1 MIKVL
6 HLYYDLLNLYGEQGN
21 ILALKRAFKN
31 QNVEIEVDYL
41 SVQDKIDFKKYDLV
55 YLGSGS
61 AENLLIA
68 LEDIKRHKKELKKYI
83 ESKKVLLATGNSYLL
98 FGQKINNLDAL
109 GIFDYYAASS
119 EKMAHESL
127 MELYQEKDVIGFQN
141 REFMV
146 NNKKNHLFKVKE
158 GLCDNLKSE
167 YEGYH
172 EYNFYGT
179 FVIGPLLIRNPHF
192 TNILVNCETHN
203 CTTPNFQI
211 YSFSTLQVLTL
222 PQVLLQLPPPY

>member
-61 AENLLIA
+61 TENLLIA

-119 EKMAHESL
+119 EKMAQESL

-141 REFMV
+141 REFIV
-146 NNKKNHLFKVKE
+146 NNKRNHLFKVKE

-192 TNILVNCETHN
+192 TNKLVKEIMEKNNLIYHEYDDKVLVDAYN
-203 CTTPNFQI
+203 QYIKNF
-211 YSFSTLQVLTL
+211 Y
-222 PQVLLQLPPPY
+222 

>member
-61 AENLLIA
+61 TENLLIA

-109 GIFDYYAASS
+109 GIFDYYSASS
-119 EKMAHESL
+119 EKMAQESL
-127 MELYQEKDVIGFQN
+127 MELYQEKDIIGFQN
-141 REFMV
+141 REFIV
-146 NNKKNHLFKVKE
+146 NNKRNHLFKVKE

-192 TNILVNCETHN
+192 TNKLVKEIMEKNNLIYHEYEDKILVDAYNEYFK
-203 CTTPNFQI
+203 NF
-211 YSFSTLQVLTL
+211 Y
-222 PQVLLQLPPPY
+222 

>member
-61 AENLLIA
+61 ADNLLIA

-119 EKMAHESL
+119 EKMAQESL

-141 REFMV
+141 REFIV
-146 NNKKNHLFKVKE
+146 NNKRNHLFKVKE
-158 GLCDNLKSE
+158 RLCDNLKSE
-167 YEGYH
+167 YEGD
-172 EYNFYGT
+172 
-179 FVIGPLLIRNPHF
+179 
-192 TNILVNCETHN
+192 
-203 CTTPNFQI
+203 
-211 YSFSTLQVLTL
+211 
-222 PQVLLQLPPPY
+222 

>member
-1 MIKVL
+1 MIKVV

-119 EKMAHESL
+119 EKMAKESL
-127 MELYQEKDVIGFQN
+127 MELYQEKDIIGFQN
-141 REFMV
+141 REFIV
-146 NNKKNHLFKVKE
+146 NNKRNNLFKVKE

-192 TNILVNCETHN
+192 TNILVKEIMEKNNLIYHEYEDKILVDAYN
-203 CTTPNFQI
+203 QYIKNF
-211 YSFSTLQVLTL
+211 Y
-222 PQVLLQLPPPY
+222 

>member
-61 AENLLIA
+61 TENLLIA

-98 FGQKINNLDAL
+98 FGQKINNMDAL

-119 EKMAHESL
+119 EKMAQESL
-127 MELYQEKDVIGFQN
+127 MELYQEKDIIGFQN
-141 REFMV
+141 REFIV
-146 NNKKNHLFKVKE
+146 NNKRNHLFKVKE

-179 FVIGPLLIRNPHF
+179 FVIGPILIRNPHF
-192 TNILVNCETHN
+192 TNKLVKEIMEKNNLIYHEYEDKVLVDAYN
-203 CTTPNFQI
+203 QYIKNF
-211 YSFSTLQVLTL
+211 Y
-222 PQVLLQLPPPY
+222 

>member
-61 AENLLIA
+61 TENLLIA
-68 LEDIKRHKKELKKYI
+68 VEDIKRHKKDLKKYI
-83 ESKKVLLATGNSYLL
+83 ERKKVLLATGNSYLL

-119 EKMAHESL
+119 EKMAQESL
-127 MELYQEKDVIGFQN
+127 MELYQEKDIIGFQN
-141 REFMV
+141 REFIV
-146 NNKKNHLFKVKE
+146 NNKRNHLFKVKE

-192 TNILVNCETHN
+192 TNILVKEIMEKNNLIYHEYEDKILVDAYN
-203 CTTPNFQI
+203 QYIKNF
-211 YSFSTLQVLTL
+211 Y
-222 PQVLLQLPPPY
+222 

>member
-61 AENLLIA
+61 TENLLIA

-119 EKMAHESL
+119 EKMAKESL
-127 MELYQEKDVIGFQN
+127 MELYQEKDIIGFQN
-141 REFMV
+141 REFIV
-146 NNKKNHLFKVKE
+146 NNKRNHLFKVKE

-192 TNILVNCETHN
+192 TNKLVKEIMEKNNLIYHEYEDKILVDAYNQYIK
-203 CTTPNFQI
+203 NF
-211 YSFSTLQVLTL
+211 Y
-222 PQVLLQLPPPY
+222 

>member
-61 AENLLIA
+61 TENLLIA

-83 ESKKVLLATGNSYLL
+83 ESNKVLLATGNSYLL

-119 EKMAHESL
+119 EKMAQESL
-127 MELYQEKDVIGFQN
+127 MELYQEKDIIGFQN
-141 REFMV
+141 REFIV
-146 NNKKNHLFKVKE
+146 NNKRNHLFKVKE

-192 TNILVNCETHN
+192 TNILVKEIMEKNNLIYHEYEDKILVDAYN
-203 CTTPNFQI
+203 QYIKNF
-211 YSFSTLQVLTL
+211 Y
-222 PQVLLQLPPPY
+222 

>member
-1 MIKVL
+1 MIRVL

-31 QNVEIEVDYL
+31 QNVDVEVDYL

-55 YLGSGS
+55 YIGSGS
-61 AENLLIA
+61 NENLLIA

-98 FGQKINNLDAL
+98 FGQKINNMDAL

-119 EKMAHESL
+119 EKMAKESL

-141 REFMV
+141 REFIV
-146 NNKKNHLFKVKE
+146 NNKKNHLFKVKD
-158 GLCDNLKSE
+158 GICDNLKSE

-192 TNILVNCETHN
+192 TNKLVKEIMEKNNLIYHEYEDKIFVDAYN
-203 CTTPNFQI
+203 QYIKNF
-211 YSFSTLQVLTL
+211 Y
-222 PQVLLQLPPPY
+222 

>member
-41 SVQDKIDFKKYDLV
+41 SVQDKIDFQKYDLV

-61 AENLLIA
+61 TENLLIA

-127 MELYQEKDVIGFQN
+127 MELYQEKDIIGFQN
-141 REFMV
+141 REFIV

-192 TNILVNCETHN
+192 TNILVKEIMEKNNLIYHEYEDKILVDAYN
-203 CTTPNFQI
+203 QYIKNF
-211 YSFSTLQVLTL
+211 Y
-222 PQVLLQLPPPY
+222 

>member
-98 FGQKINNLDAL
+98 FGQKINNMDAL

-141 REFMV
+141 REFIV
-146 NNKKNHLFKVKE
+146 NNKRNHLFKVKE

-192 TNILVNCETHN
+192 TNILVKEIMEKNNLIYHEYEDKILVDAYN
-203 CTTPNFQI
+203 QYIKNF
-211 YSFSTLQVLTL
+211 Y
-222 PQVLLQLPPPY
+222 

>member
-61 AENLLIA
+61 TENLLIS

-98 FGQKINNLDAL
+98 FGQKINNMDAL

-119 EKMAHESL
+119 EKMAQESL

-192 TNILVNCETHN
+192 TNILVKEIMEKNNLIYHEYEDKILVDAYN
-203 CTTPNFQI
+203 QYIKNF
-211 YSFSTLQVLTL
+211 Y
-222 PQVLLQLPPPY
+222 

>member
-61 AENLLIA
+61 TENLLIA

-98 FGQKINNLDAL
+98 FGQKINNLEAL

-192 TNILVNCETHN
+192 TNILVKEIMEKNNLIYHEYEDKILVDAYN
-203 CTTPNFQI
+203 QYIKNF
-211 YSFSTLQVLTL
+211 Y
-222 PQVLLQLPPPY
+222 

>member
-1 MIKVL
+1 MIRVL

-61 AENLLIA
+61 TENLLIA

-141 REFMV
+141 REFIV

-192 TNILVNCETHN
+192 TNILVKEIMEKNNLIYHEYEDKILVDAYN
-203 CTTPNFQI
+203 QYIKNF
-211 YSFSTLQVLTL
+211 Y
-222 PQVLLQLPPPY
+222 

>member
-61 AENLLIA
+61 TENLLIA
-68 LEDIKRHKKELKKYI
+68 LEDIKRHKKDLKKYI

-192 TNILVNCETHN
+192 TNILVKEIMEKNNLIYHEYEDKILVDAYN
-203 CTTPNFQI
+203 QYIKNF
-211 YSFSTLQVLTL
+211 Y
-222 PQVLLQLPPPY
+222 

>member
-109 GIFDYYAASS
+109 GIFDYYSASS
-119 EKMAHESL
+119 EKMAQESL
-127 MELYQEKDVIGFQN
+127 MELYQEKDIIGFQN
-141 REFMV
+141 REFIV
-146 NNKKNHLFKVKE
+146 NNKRNHLFKVKE

-192 TNILVNCETHN
+192 TNILVKEIMEKNNLIYHEYEDKILVDAYN
-203 CTTPNFQI
+203 QYIKNF
-211 YSFSTLQVLTL
+211 Y
-222 PQVLLQLPPPY
+222 

>member
-61 AENLLIA
+61 TENLLIA

-98 FGQKINNLDAL
+98 FGQKINNLEAL

-119 EKMAHESL
+119 EKMAQESL
-127 MELYQEKDVIGFQN
+127 MELYQEKDIIGFQN
-141 REFMV
+141 REFIV
-146 NNKKNHLFKVKE
+146 NNKRNHLFKVKE

-192 TNILVNCETHN
+192 TNILVKEIMEKNNLIYHEYEDKILVDAYSQYIK
-203 CTTPNFQI
+203 NF
-211 YSFSTLQVLTL
+211 Y
-222 PQVLLQLPPPY
+222 

>member
-119 EKMAHESL
+119 EKMAKESL

-192 TNILVNCETHN
+192 TNILVKEIMEKNNLIYHEYEDKILVDAYN
-203 CTTPNFQI
+203 QYIKNF
-211 YSFSTLQVLTL
+211 Y
-222 PQVLLQLPPPY
+222 

>member
-119 EKMAHESL
+119 EKMAQESL
-127 MELYQEKDVIGFQN
+127 MELYQEKDIIGFQN
-141 REFMV
+141 REFIV

-192 TNILVNCETHN
+192 TNILVKEIMEKNNLIYHEYDDKVLVDAYN
-203 CTTPNFQI
+203 QYIKNF
-211 YSFSTLQVLTL
+211 Y
-222 PQVLLQLPPPY
+222 

>member
-41 SVQDKIDFKKYDLV
+41 SVQDKIDFQKYDLV

-61 AENLLIA
+61 TENLLIA

-119 EKMAHESL
+119 EKMAKESL

-141 REFMV
+141 REFIV
-146 NNKKNHLFKVKE
+146 NNKRNHLFKVKE

-192 TNILVNCETHN
+192 TNILVKEIMEKNNLIYHEYEDKILVDAYN
-203 CTTPNFQI
+203 QYIKNF
-211 YSFSTLQVLTL
+211 Y
-222 PQVLLQLPPPY
+222 

>member
-141 REFMV
+141 REFIV
-146 NNKKNHLFKVKE
+146 NNKRNHLFKVKE

-192 TNILVNCETHN
+192 TNILVKEIMEKNNLIYHEYEDKILVDAYN
-203 CTTPNFQI
+203 QYIKNF
-211 YSFSTLQVLTL
+211 Y
-222 PQVLLQLPPPY
+222 

>member
-61 AENLLIA
+61 TENLLIA

-127 MELYQEKDVIGFQN
+127 MELYQEKDIIGFQN

-192 TNILVNCETHN
+192 TNILVKEIMEKNNLIYHEYEDKILVDAYN
-203 CTTPNFQI
+203 QYIKNF
-211 YSFSTLQVLTL
+211 Y
-222 PQVLLQLPPPY
+222 

>member
-119 EKMAHESL
+119 EKMAQESL

-141 REFMV
+141 REFIV

-192 TNILVNCETHN
+192 TNILVKEIMEKNNLIYHEYEDKILVDAYN
-203 CTTPNFQI
+203 QYIKNF
-211 YSFSTLQVLTL
+211 Y
-222 PQVLLQLPPPY
+222 

>member
-41 SVQDKIDFKKYDLV
+41 SVQDKIDFQKYDLV

-61 AENLLIA
+61 TENLLIA

-119 EKMAHESL
+119 EKMAQESL
-127 MELYQEKDVIGFQN
+127 MELYQEKDIIGFQN
-141 REFMV
+141 REFIV
-146 NNKKNHLFKVKE
+146 NNKRNHLFKVKE

-192 TNILVNCETHN
+192 TNILVKEIMEKNNLIYHEYDDKVLVDAYN
-203 CTTPNFQI
+203 EYIKNF
-211 YSFSTLQVLTL
+211 Y
-222 PQVLLQLPPPY
+222 

>member
-41 SVQDKIDFKKYDLV
+41 SVQDKIDIKKYDLV

-61 AENLLIA
+61 TENLLIA

-119 EKMAHESL
+119 EKMAKESL
-127 MELYQEKDVIGFQN
+127 MELYQEKDIIGFQN
-141 REFMV
+141 REFIV
-146 NNKKNHLFKVKE
+146 NNKRNHLFKVKE

-192 TNILVNCETHN
+192 TNKLVKEIMEKNNLIYHEYEDKILVDAYNQYIK
-203 CTTPNFQI
+203 NF
-211 YSFSTLQVLTL
+211 Y
-222 PQVLLQLPPPY
+222 

>member
-21 ILALKRAFKN
+21 ILDLKRAFKN

-61 AENLLIA
+61 TENLLIA

-119 EKMAHESL
+119 EKMAQESL
-127 MELYQEKDVIGFQN
+127 MELYQEKDIIGFQN
-141 REFMV
+141 REFIV

-192 TNILVNCETHN
+192 TNILVKEIMEKNNLIYHEYDDKILVDAYN
-203 CTTPNFQI
+203 QYIKNF
-211 YSFSTLQVLTL
+211 Y
-222 PQVLLQLPPPY
+222 

>member
-41 SVQDKIDFKKYDLV
+41 SVQDKIDFQKYDLV

-61 AENLLIA
+61 TENLLIA

-83 ESKKVLLATGNSYLL
+83 ESKKILLATGNSYLL

-119 EKMAHESL
+119 EKMAQESL
-127 MELYQEKDVIGFQN
+127 MELYQEKDIIGFQN
-141 REFMV
+141 REFIV
-146 NNKKNHLFKVKE
+146 NNKRNHLFKVKE

-192 TNILVNCETHN
+192 TNILVKEIMEKNNLIYHEYEDKILVDAYN
-203 CTTPNFQI
+203 QYIKNF
-211 YSFSTLQVLTL
+211 Y
-222 PQVLLQLPPPY
+222 

>member
-61 AENLLIA
+61 TENLLIA

-119 EKMAHESL
+119 EKMAQESL
-127 MELYQEKDVIGFQN
+127 MELYQEKDIIGFQN
-141 REFMV
+141 REFIV
-146 NNKKNHLFKVKE
+146 NNKKNHLFKVKG

-192 TNILVNCETHN
+192 TNILVKEIMEKNNLIYHEYEDKILVDAYN
-203 CTTPNFQI
+203 QYIKNF
-211 YSFSTLQVLTL
+211 Y
-222 PQVLLQLPPPY
+222 

>member
-61 AENLLIA
+61 TENLLIS

-119 EKMAHESL
+119 EKMAQESL
-127 MELYQEKDVIGFQN
+127 MELYQEKDIIGFQN
-141 REFMV
+141 REFIV
-146 NNKKNHLFKVKE
+146 NNKRNHLFKVKE

-192 TNILVNCETHN
+192 TNILVKEIMEKNNLIYHEYEDKILVDAYN
-203 CTTPNFQI
+203 QYIKNF
-211 YSFSTLQVLTL
+211 Y
-222 PQVLLQLPPPY
+222 

>member
-61 AENLLIA
+61 TENLLIA

-119 EKMAHESL
+119 EKMAQESL
-127 MELYQEKDVIGFQN
+127 MELYQEKDIIGFQN

-146 NNKKNHLFKVKE
+146 NNKRNHLFKVKE

-192 TNILVNCETHN
+192 TNKLVKEIMEKNNLIYHEYEDKILVDAYNQYIK
-203 CTTPNFQI
+203 NF
-211 YSFSTLQVLTL
+211 Y
-222 PQVLLQLPPPY
+222 

>member
-61 AENLLIA
+61 TENLLIA

-141 REFMV
+141 REFIV

-192 TNILVNCETHN
+192 TNILVKEIMEKNNLIYHEYEDKILVDAYN
-203 CTTPNFQI
+203 QYIKNF
-211 YSFSTLQVLTL
+211 Y
-222 PQVLLQLPPPY
+222 

>member
-41 SVQDKIDFKKYDLV
+41 SVQDKIDFQKYDLV

-61 AENLLIA
+61 TENLLIA

-98 FGQKINNLDAL
+98 FGQKINNIDAL

-119 EKMAHESL
+119 EKMAKESL
-127 MELYQEKDVIGFQN
+127 MELYQEKDIIGFQN
-141 REFMV
+141 RDFIV
-146 NNKKNHLFKVKE
+146 NNKKNHLFKVKD
-158 GLCDNLKSE
+158 GICDNLKSE

-192 TNILVNCETHN
+192 TNILVKEIMEKNNLIYHEYEDKILVDAYN
-203 CTTPNFQI
+203 QYIKNF
-211 YSFSTLQVLTL
+211 Y
-222 PQVLLQLPPPY
+222 

>member
-61 AENLLIA
+61 TENLLIA

-109 GIFDYYAASS
+109 GIFDYYSASS
-119 EKMAHESL
+119 EKMAQESL

-141 REFMV
+141 REFIV
-146 NNKKNHLFKVKE
+146 NNKRNHLFKVKE

-192 TNILVNCETHN
+192 TNKLVKEIMEKNNLIYHEYEDKILVDAYNQYIK
-203 CTTPNFQI
+203 NF
-211 YSFSTLQVLTL
+211 Y
-222 PQVLLQLPPPY
+222 

>member
-119 EKMAHESL
+119 EKMAQESL
-127 MELYQEKDVIGFQN
+127 MELYQEKDIIGFQN
-141 REFMV
+141 REFII
-146 NNKKNHLFKVKE
+146 NNKRNHLFKVKE

-192 TNILVNCETHN
+192 TNILVKEIMKKNNLIYHEYEDKILVDAYN
-203 CTTPNFQI
+203 QYIKNF
-211 YSFSTLQVLTL
+211 Y
-222 PQVLLQLPPPY
+222 

>member
-1 MIKVL
+1 MIRVL

-31 QNVEIEVDYL
+31 QNVDVEVDYL

-55 YLGSGS
+55 YIGSGS
-61 AENLLIA
+61 TENLLTS

-83 ESKKVLLATGNSYLL
+83 ESKKCLLATGNSYLL
-98 FGQKINNLDAL
+98 FGQKINNIDAL
-109 GIFDYYAASS
+109 GIFDYYAVSS
-119 EKMAHESL
+119 KKMAQESL
-127 MELYQEKDVIGFQN
+127 MELYQEKDIIGFQN
-141 REFMV
+141 REFIV

-179 FVIGPLLIRNPHF
+179 FVIGPILIRNPHF
-192 TNILVNCETHN
+192 TNKLVKEIMEKNNLIYHEYEDKILVDAYNQYIK
-203 CTTPNFQI
+203 NF
-211 YSFSTLQVLTL
+211 Y
-222 PQVLLQLPPPY
+222 

>member
-61 AENLLIA
+61 TENLLIA

-109 GIFDYYAASS
+109 GIFDYYSASS
-119 EKMAHESL
+119 EKMAQESL
-127 MELYQEKDVIGFQN
+127 MELYQEKDIIGFQN
-141 REFMV
+141 REFIV
-146 NNKKNHLFKVKE
+146 NNKRNHLFKVKE

-192 TNILVNCETHN
+192 TNKLVKEIMEKNNLIYHEYEDKILVDAYNQYIK
-203 CTTPNFQI
+203 NF
-211 YSFSTLQVLTL
+211 Y
-222 PQVLLQLPPPY
+222 

>member
-41 SVQDKIDFKKYDLV
+41 SVQDKIDFQKYDLV

-61 AENLLIA
+61 TENLLIA

-83 ESKKVLLATGNSYLL
+83 ESKKILLATGNSYLL

-119 EKMAHESL
+119 EKMAQESL
-127 MELYQEKDVIGFQN
+127 MELYQEKDIIGFQN
-141 REFMV
+141 REFIV

-192 TNILVNCETHN
+192 TNILVKEIMEKNNLIYHEYEDKILVDAYN
-203 CTTPNFQI
+203 QYIKNF
-211 YSFSTLQVLTL
+211 Y
-222 PQVLLQLPPPY
+222 

>member
-192 TNILVNCETHN
+192 TNKLVKEIMEKNNLIYHEYEDKILVDAYNQYIK
-203 CTTPNFQI
+203 NF
-211 YSFSTLQVLTL
+211 Y
-222 PQVLLQLPPPY
+222 

>member
-41 SVQDKIDFKKYDLV
+41 SVQDKIDFQKYDLV

-61 AENLLIA
+61 TENLLIA

-119 EKMAHESL
+119 EKMAQESL

-192 TNILVNCETHN
+192 TNILVKEIMEKNNLIYHEYEDKILVDAYN
-203 CTTPNFQI
+203 QYIKNF
-211 YSFSTLQVLTL
+211 Y
-222 PQVLLQLPPPY
+222 